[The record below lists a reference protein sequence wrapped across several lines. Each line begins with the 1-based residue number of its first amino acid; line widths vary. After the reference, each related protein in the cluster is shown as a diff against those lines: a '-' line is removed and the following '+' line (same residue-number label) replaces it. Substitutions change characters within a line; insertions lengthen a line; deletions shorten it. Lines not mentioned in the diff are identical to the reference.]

1 MSLRTRLVAAVCVV
15 AAVALTLAG
24 VATYTA
30 FTSSQLRQIDDILQ
44 RSHEP
49 VEQLIEG
56 NEVDLERSIGQVAPG
71 LFVAVISPTGMTEL
85 TIPARTPGHDPLLTA
100 VTDLQVPDRTEGSS
114 ADVPTF
120 STRTSTNGTT
130 QIRLRASRLDDGTI
144 LVVGLSLEEI
154 DESRSRL
161 ITIEAIVAAV
171 ALLFAGGVGWLLV
184 HVGLRPLRQV
194 EATALRI
201 ADQGDLDQQVPG
213 VGRATE
219 IGRLAT
225 ALNTMLTRIRG
236 AFAERDAKE
245 LALQSSE
252 QRMRRFVADVSHELR
267 TPLAAV
273 AAYAELFDRGARDH
287 PEDLERA
294 LRGIGLESARMREL
308 VEELLLLAHLDEGRP
323 LSRSRVDLNEI
334 VVDAIGAARAVSA
347 EWPISLRVA
356 EVVVVDGDPSR
367 LRQVVDN
374 LLANVRT
381 HTPAG
386 TPTSIVLRADGE
398 VGVMRVADSGPGMS
412 ADHAAH
418 VFERFFRADP
428 SRSRSS
434 GGAGL
439 GMAIVQA
446 VVEAHDGRISIDTAP
461 GAGLAI
467 TIELPVAHEPDLGDV
482 GGRDR

>member
-1 MSLRTRLVAAVCVV
+1 MSLRTRLVAAVCLV
-15 AAVALTLAG
+15 AAVALTFAG

-30 FTSSQLRQIDDILQ
+30 FRSSQLQEIDDILQ

-49 VEQLIEG
+49 VEQVIEDG
-56 NEVDLERSIGQVAPG
+56 GEDLERAVELAAPG
-71 LFVAVISPTGMTEL
+71 LFVVVIAPTGSTEL
-85 TIPARTPGHDPLLTA
+85 TIPARSPGHDSLVADIDDLDVPARTA
-100 VTDLQVPDRTEGSS
+100 GSP
-114 ADVPTF
+114 ADVPAY
-120 STRTSTNGTT
+120 STRRATRGGTE
-130 QIRLRASRLDDGTI
+130 IRVRASRLDDGTI
-144 LVVGLSLEEI
+144 LVLGLSLEEFE
-154 DESRSRL
+154 ESRSRL
-161 ITIEAIVAAV
+161 IVIEAIVAAIT
-171 ALLFAGGVGWLLV
+171 LLLAGGIGWLLV
-184 HVGLRPLRQV
+184 HIGLRPLRKV

-201 ADQGDLDQQVPG
+201 ADGGDLDQEVPG
-213 VGRATE
+213 QGPATE

-225 ALNTMLTRIRG
+225 ALNTMLGRIRQ
-236 AFAERDAKE
+236 AFIERDAKE
-245 LALQSSE
+245 LELQTSE

-294 LRGIGLESARMREL
+294 LRGIGLESERMREL

-323 LSRSRVDLNEI
+323 LTRVRVDLNEI

-347 EWPISLRVA
+347 DWPVSLRVD

-386 TPTSIVLRADGE
+386 TATSIALRATDR
-398 VGVMRVADSGPGMS
+398 VGVMTVADNGPGMT
-412 ADHAAH
+412 AEQAAH
-418 VFERFFRADP
+418 VFERFYRADP
-428 SRSRSS
+428 SRSRAS

-446 VVEAHDGRISIDTAP
+446 VVDAHHGRIKLDTTP
-461 GAGLAI
+461 GAGVTI
-467 TIELPVAHEPDLGDV
+467 TIELPLA
-482 GGRDR
+482 